1 MLDVQIKL
9 SLLFA
14 ILLMTFI
21 VPTIS
26 TLFFIRSS
34 SIVDI
39 TLSER
44 KSRNY
49 PLLFTFLTYLIT
61 AYFCFNNLNQ
71 DLTFTYIM
79 VFNSLVVFVV
89 LITNLWWKISA
100 HAAGIGGV
108 VAYFLLF
115 LSFDKNLEYL
125 PYLISLIIIS
135 GLIISSRI
143 ALNAHNAMQTYL
155 GFVLGFITT
164 LFIKI
169 FI

>member
-1 MLDVQIKL
+1 
-9 SLLFA
+9 
-14 ILLMTFI
+14 
-21 VPTIS
+21 
-26 TLFFIRSS
+26 
-34 SIVDI
+34 
-39 TLSER
+39 
-44 KSRNY
+44 
-49 PLLFTFLTYLIT
+49 
-61 AYFCFNNLNQ
+61 
-71 DLTFTYIM
+71 M